1 MATLSALSGGSDVMA
16 MLIMFDLLASR
27 VMITL
32 AFSFSFFSCFLTL
45 TSCARFS
52 KRCSSLSESSL
63 ILPTISGP
71 NFQKLPSLLGPS
83 ATCCKSFQNKRIVRF
98 FFSSSFCVEL
108 AAGGAL
114 PYRFKMASG
123 SGTASMG
130 GGGGTAPPGG
140 GGAPGGGGGPP
151 NGGGGGGGGAPGVLP
166 SFFKMASG
174 SGGMPIGGGGA
185 GPAPPKPPGG
195 GGMPGGGGAPRAL
208 AFNSIRASTGSS
220 SSRSMRSVKSRS
232 LILRGREKSFLIF
245 SHCSSPSFV
254 GASFFSFSSSLI
266 PACSASSLVSVA
278 PALAGATRFPLI
290 FVPFF
295 PLAAIFFCSAANPK
309 ASSPSSSDSSF
320 FGSSAGAAGAA
331 GAAGGVAENPVGE
344 VGSTHP
350 LRGINF
356 LLTLSEGSAKGGGG
370 GAATP
375 DPGGPGGGGMPGG
388 PGGAGIPGA
397 GGGGIAAPSPGGAG
411 IPGAGG
417 GGGTNPG
424 AGGGAG
430 GADEGPGKGLGTLNE
445 GLSSSSAEN
454 CLE

>member
-98 FFSSSFCVEL
+98 FFSSSFCVAL
-108 AAGGAL
+108 AAGGAF

-331 GAAGGVAENPVGE
+331 GAGGGGGGGATPSAAVAIDGEASDATAAAAPGKPVGAPPVGGVAEKPEGE
-344 VGSTHP
+344 LGSTHP
-350 LRGINF
+350 LPGINF
-356 LLTLSEGSAKGGGG
+356 LLTLSEGSARGGGG

-388 PGGAGIPGA
+388 PGGAGIPG
-397 GGGGIAAPSPGGAG
+397 G
-411 IPGAGG
+411 GG

-424 AGGGAG
+424 GGGRSG
-430 GADEGPGKGLGTLNE
+430 RSG
-445 GLSSSSAEN
+445 
-454 CLE
+454 

>member
-1 MATLSALSGGSDVMA
+1 
-16 MLIMFDLLASR
+16 
-27 VMITL
+27 MITL

-98 FFSSSFCVEL
+98 FFSSSFCVAL
-108 AAGGAL
+108 AAGRAF

-174 SGGMPIGGGGA
+174 GGGA

-220 SSRSMRSVKSRS
+220 SPRSMRSVKSRS

-245 SHCSSPSFV
+245 SHCSSPSLV
-254 GASFFSFSSSLI
+254 GPSFFSFSSKLI

-278 PALAGATRFPLI
+278 PAFAGATRFPLT

-295 PLAAIFFCSAANPK
+295 PFAAIFFCNAAKPK
-309 ASSPSSSDSSF
+309 ASSSDSSS
-320 FGSSAGAAGAA
+320 GSSSFFSSTGAA
-331 GAAGGVAENPVGE
+331 GAAGGG
-344 VGSTHP
+344 G
-350 LRGINF
+350 GIAAA
-356 LLTLSEGSAKGGGG
+356 GAAGGG
-370 GAATP
+370 GAAAAAAAGA
-375 DPGGPGGGGMPGG
+375 PGRA
-388 PGGAGIPGA
+388 AG
-397 GGGGIAAPSPGGAG
+397 AAPDG
-411 IPGAGG
+411 
-417 GGGTNPG
+417 
-424 AGGGAG
+424 
-430 GADEGPGKGLGTLNE
+430 
-445 GLSSSSAEN
+445 
-454 CLE
+454 